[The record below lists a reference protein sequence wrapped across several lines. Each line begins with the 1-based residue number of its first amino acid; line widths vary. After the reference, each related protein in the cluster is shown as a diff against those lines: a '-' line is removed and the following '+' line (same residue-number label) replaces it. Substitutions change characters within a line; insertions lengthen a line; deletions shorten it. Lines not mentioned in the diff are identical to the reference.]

1 MPKTIT
7 LKKHHTNEELER
19 ELKFTK
25 DGRYRLRI
33 QAILLAQEGFKS
45 HEIVKQ
51 LKIGKDTFFKW
62 KRWYNERGLKGIKE
76 VSKGGRA
83 EGNPIWD
90 KNIFEDLYRELDA
103 MEEYWSIPKMQEWII
118 EKHNVKIPKST
129 IEHRL
134 KVNGY
139 SFKSSRPNPYKGD
152 KEEQDEFKKK
162 PCWRV
167 FPKLQTNH

>member
-7 LKKHHTNEELER
+7 LKKHHTNQELEH
-19 ELKFTK
+19 ELKYTK

-33 QAILLAQEGFKS
+33 QAILLAQEGLKS
-45 HEIVKQ
+45 HEIAEQ
-51 LKIGKDTFFKW
+51 LKIGKDTFFNW
-62 KRWYNERGLKGIKE
+62 KRWYNERGLIGIKE
-76 VSKGGRA
+76 VSKGGRP

-90 KNIFEDLYRELDA
+90 KNIFENLYRKVDA
-103 MEEYWSIPKMQEWII
+103 MEEYWSVPKMQEWII
-118 EKHNVKIPKST
+118 ENHDVKIPYST

-152 KEEQDEFKKK
+152 KEKQCSFKKK
-162 PCWRV
+162 P
-167 FPKLQTNH
+167 